1 VFIFSFNMNKQSPE
15 LLLYAPAIALEK
27 LLNRRWQK
35 VITTAFIIAGVGSMF
50 GFLYSTFVAPSE
62 LSTKFLGIGAV
73 SISFIL
79 TVSLFRFFHN
89 TFYYRGFSTTERES
103 TGTTYEVARIFYY
116 AKGDVTGSF
125 ARSPQGYETL
135 KRLGLTGED
144 IDQFINSE
152 RMKIPVSSLS
162 LPEDRYLTF
171 RDLGLV
177 LFESDATYKNILLE
191 HGVTDDIYFNTL
203 SWVTR
208 RYYAYKNAKRW
219 WSKENL
225 SKFNGLG
232 REWSYGTAYLLN
244 KFSRDIANNS
254 IFSNLINDHS
264 YASGKVEEVEIILAR
279 SREANVMLVGEAGVG
294 KMDILLRIAERIK
307 HNVSHP
313 NLNDRRFIVL
323 DTDRILAQFDS
334 KQELERT
341 FISMLNQA
349 EKAGNVILVIEN
361 IAGFIRAGESIA
373 VDMVALIEPYLGS
386 LNLNIVFTEIPN
398 NYHHEIE
405 TLGVMQKIETVYI
418 EPPSLLGT
426 ERLLE
431 DIVRNYEIRY
441 KTVLTYPGLQAITID
456 ADRYIPTGVMPD
468 KAIDLLV
475 EIMGAAHQAGAT
487 HVTEDFVQSYVR
499 QKTGIPVGPIEDTE
513 REMLLGLEDKLHER
527 VVGQEAAIVAI
538 SSALR
543 RARAGIQDT
552 DRPMGTFLFLGPTGV
567 GKTETAKALANVFF
581 GSESA
586 MLRID
591 MSEFSGN
598 DAMERLLGEQDSSGL
613 ISDMMQEHPYAVLL
627 LDEFEKAAQSVH
639 DLFLQILDEG
649 RFTDARGNQ
658 VNMRNTII
666 IATSNAGSQFIIQAV
681 QANKNLTDIKEE
693 IISEIINEGI
703 YRPELINRLDGVILF
718 EPLGHKEQKTV
729 AGYLMK
735 ELQERMGQKGY
746 KLVFD
751 DDLTRLVAE
760 VGYNPEFG
768 ARPMRRVIQD
778 QIEEAVARKII
789 TGSLKKGGTINLSAA
804 DISSIQ

>member
-1 VFIFSFNMNKQSPE
+1 
-15 LLLYAPAIALEK
+15 
-27 LLNRRWQK
+27 
-35 VITTAFIIAGVGSMF
+35 
-50 GFLYSTFVAPSE
+50 
-62 LSTKFLGIGAV
+62 
-73 SISFIL
+73 
-79 TVSLFRFFHN
+79 
-89 TFYYRGFSTTERES
+89 
-103 TGTTYEVARIFYY
+103 
-116 AKGDVTGSF
+116 
-125 ARSPQGYETL
+125 
-135 KRLGLTGED
+135 
-144 IDQFINSE
+144 
-152 RMKIPVSSLS
+152 
-162 LPEDRYLTF
+162 
-171 RDLGLV
+171 
-177 LFESDATYKNILLE
+177 
-191 HGVTDDIYFNTL
+191 
-203 SWVTR
+203 
-208 RYYAYKNAKRW
+208 
-219 WSKENL
+219 
-225 SKFNGLG
+225 
-232 REWSYGTAYLLN
+232 
-244 KFSRDIANNS
+244 
-254 IFSNLINDHS
+254 
-264 YASGKVEEVEIILAR
+264 
-279 SREANVMLVGEAGVG
+279 
-294 KMDILLRIAERIK
+294 
-307 HNVSHP
+307 
-313 NLNDRRFIVL
+313 
-323 DTDRILAQFDS
+323 
-334 KQELERT
+334 
-341 FISMLNQA
+341 MLNQA

-703 YRPELINRLDGVILF
+703 YRPELINRFDGVILF
-718 EPLGHKEQKTV
+718 EPLGHEEQKTV